1 MSTPQQ
7 PQDPGS
13 GDRPQDGEPRA
24 TPPER
29 EPETSEPSSEA
40 GEVTGSAP
48 GEGAG
53 TRPPSLDKPA
63 GGAGTPGGEV
73 PEQAWREQPRE
84 SGPGQAWSAQPG
96 GVGSASGQPPS
107 GQQPWGSGGAHPY
120 GEQYPP
126 GQQGEQ
132 FPQGHQGEQWGGGP
146 GGTSGYPGYP
156 EGAYPSA
163 TGGPGGEAGG
173 GFPSYP
179 QQSFQPYD
187 AQPQRSGAQVFSII
201 GFVCAGICLLFCPI
215 LFGPAGIILG
225 IIGHNK
231 GEPLG
236 KWAAIAAGVAMAIGL
251 ILTFAFF
258 NADIVPEQN

>member
-7 PQDPGS
+7 PQEPGS
-13 GDRPQDGEPRA
+13 GDRPEGEPRA

-29 EPETSEPSSEA
+29 EPEAPEPSSDA

-53 TRPPSLDKPA
+53 AEPPSLHKPS
-63 GGAGTPGGEV
+63 GGGSAPGGEV
-73 PEQAWREQPRE
+73 PEQAWREQPQE

-107 GQQPWGSGGAHPY
+107 GDQPWGTGAQPY
-120 GEQYPP
+120 GEQYPGGQQGEHYPP
-126 GQQGEQ
+126 GQQG
-132 FPQGHQGEQWGGGP
+132 GQWGGEP

-156 EGAYPSA
+156 GGAYPPAS
-163 TGGPGGEAGG
+163 GGPGGEAGG

-187 AQPQRSGAQVFSII
+187 AQPQRSGTQVFSII

-236 KWAAIAAGVAMAIGL
+236 KWAAVAAGVAMAIGL

>member
-7 PQDPGS
+7 PQEPGS
-13 GDRPQDGEPRA
+13 GDQPQDGEPRA
-24 TPPER
+24 TPPDR
-29 EPETSEPSSEA
+29 EPETPEQASQA

-53 TRPPSLDKPA
+53 TEPPGLQKPTGGTA
-63 GGAGTPGGEV
+63 GPGGEV
-73 PEQAWREQPRE
+73 PEQAWRAEPSE
-84 SGPGQAWSAQPG
+84 SAEGQAWSAQPG
-96 GVGSASGQPPS
+96 GVQSTSGQPPS
-107 GQQPWGSGGAHPY
+107 GDQWTGGAQPY
-120 GEQYPP
+120 GQQYPAGQP
-126 GQQGEQ
+126 GGD
-132 FPQGHQGEQWGGGP
+132 QWGGGP
-146 GGTSGYPGYP
+146 TGEPGYP
-156 EGAYPSA
+156 EGGAYPPA
-163 TGGPGGEAGG
+163 AGPGGEAGG

-179 QQSFQPYD
+179 QQSFQPYE
-187 AQPQRSGAQVFSII
+187 AEPQRSGTQVFSII

-258 NADIVPEQN
+258 NADIVPEQD